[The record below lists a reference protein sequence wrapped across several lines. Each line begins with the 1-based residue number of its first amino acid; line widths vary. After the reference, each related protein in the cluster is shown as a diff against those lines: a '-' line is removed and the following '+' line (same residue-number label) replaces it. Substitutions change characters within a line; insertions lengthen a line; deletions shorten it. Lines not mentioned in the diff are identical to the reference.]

1 MYMCVILREKE
12 GNIFTIALIMNL
24 ILKALSIE
32 NIPEVKILTKMQLW
46 WMNHLLLT
54 FHVACIEMDVSCS
67 NCQFYLNQEIGKSRV
82 LLDQFKFHFPIKA
95 KVSQVVRICRVC
107 TQADNSIKL

>member
-12 GNIFTIALIMNL
+12 GNTFTIALIMNL
-24 ILKALSIE
+24 ILKVFSIE

-67 NCQFYLNQEIGKSRV
+67 NPQKIAS
-82 LLDQFKFHFPIKA
+82 
-95 KVSQVVRICRVC
+95 
-107 TQADNSIKL
+107 SI